1 MSNNPHIAFGDPAAE
16 TVTQVGLFAGD
27 RPVATKTVTISSGA
41 DVAKYA
47 VLGKVDAS
55 GEYKLCDLAAVDGSA
70 VPRAI
75 ACYDVDS
82 SGADVVAAVYT
93 AGFFNHAALVWH
105 ASFDTLAEKLAAFD
119 VGNHSISVGEVA
131 YSVG

>member
-1 MSNNPHIAFGDPAAE
+1 MGQMHIASGDPAAE
-16 TVTQVGLFAGD
+16 SYTPTHLFAGD
-27 RPVATKTVTISSGA
+27 RPVSTKTVTISSGA
-41 DVAKYA
+41 DVAQYA
-47 VLGKVDAS
+47 VLGKVTAS
-55 GEYKLCDLAAVDGSA
+55 GEYKLCDLAAVDGSE

-82 SGADVVAAVYT
+82 SGADVVASVYT

-119 VGNHSISVGEVA
+119 TGNHSISIGEVG
-131 YSVG
+131 YSGG